1 MIVTLTIRDWI
12 CDNCIK
18 VTFIGI
24 SRVIVCTLHHSI
36 TYRHWFQQSTVN
48 NNLKKVTSRTLHQ
61 STGSTIHN
69 KLQVETRTQF
79 LIFFRMHFQSFNFQD
94 CFHLPFQIPAIVLR
108 YVNHNTFD
116 KAVCTFSK
124 SFVIGKKIIY
134 IYIYS
139 STVISC
145 PASGN
150 NDNNGI
156 QNHPRVTLRL
166 SAQ

>member
-36 TYRHWFQQSTVN
+36 TYRHWFQHSTVN

-69 KLQVETRTQF
+69 ELQVETRTQF
-79 LIFFRMHFQSFNFQD
+79 LIFFRMHFQTFNFQD
-94 CFHLPFQIPAIVLR
+94 CFHLPFQILPSYCDMWTITRSIKQYA
-108 YVNHNTFD
+108 H
-116 KAVCTFSK
+116 FSK
-124 SFVIGKKIIY
+124 SFVIGKKIKK
-134 IYIYS
+134 
-139 STVISC
+139 
-145 PASGN
+145 
-150 NDNNGI
+150 
-156 QNHPRVTLRL
+156 
-166 SAQ
+166 